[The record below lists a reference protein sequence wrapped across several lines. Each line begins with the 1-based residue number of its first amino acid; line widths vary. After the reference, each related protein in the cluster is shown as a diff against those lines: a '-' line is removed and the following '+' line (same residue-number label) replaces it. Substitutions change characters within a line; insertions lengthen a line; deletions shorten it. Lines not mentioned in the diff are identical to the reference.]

1 MTNIMQIILKL
12 KIKQLAL
19 KCCFNSYFCAYMG
32 YVKIV
37 LFCLLANTAIQAQTN
52 VYRDTIPVFELGNKL
67 ANPWAGGINFSSF
80 SQIDLNQDGKL
91 DIVAYDKVSSSGGR
105 FRTYINKGTSGSA
118 IYKHAPEYQTQ
129 LPSVTDW
136 AMFYDYN
143 QDGKEDLFAY
153 TTGGI
158 KVFKNN
164 SVGGYISFSLVSSL
178 LKSDY
183 SGGVGTNLANIPCNP
198 VGIPGLADIDGDGD
212 MDILTYSVFGIR
224 IEYHQNQS
232 QELYGNSD
240 SLVFK
245 FADDCWGDF
254 QENSCQLDLFQCPYM
269 KVFNEL
275 NQHSAQKTMH
285 AGSCIMC
292 FDRDSDGDMEL
303 VLGDVSCTGVFFVEN
318 TGDNTNAHVTDTTK
332 LFPNYPNKGN
342 TTVIKM
348 NAFPCTYYLDIDNDG
363 KKDLLA
369 SPNSVAGAE
378 NYQSVWYY
386 KNTSA
391 TTSAEFTFQKKTFL
405 QDEMIELGEGAF
417 PLLVDVDADG
427 KKDLLVGNIGY
438 YTQGTNKSKL
448 AYYRNSGST
457 TTPSFSL
464 VTRDFGGIASYTI
477 NAMVPT
483 CGDLDGDGDMDLLI
497 GNSNGQLNYF
507 ENTAGLGNTM
517 ALAAPINF
525 YAGIDVG
532 NFAYPQLFDV
542 DKNGTLDLLIGSQ
555 NGKVAYYK
563 NTGTV
568 TSPSFSLQ
576 TNAFGGVDVKQ
587 NGYVTGFSAPFMYR
601 QNNVTRMLVGSEI
614 GNIYLYDNIDGN
626 LSSSFNR
633 ADTNLYK
640 INDGP
645 RCGLAFEDITNDG
658 LRDLFVG
665 NYAGGLAFFNSS
677 NVNGV
682 GVKELN
688 LEDVVKV
695 YPNPSSDVIWVSL
708 KDNTLAETQI
718 TIYSIVGQEILNR
731 RGYNK
736 DWQLDVSNYQP
747 GVYILKIERVL
758 DGMRSSITKKIIV
771 Q

>member
-1 MTNIMQIILKL
+1 
-12 KIKQLAL
+12 
-19 KCCFNSYFCAYMG
+19 MG
-32 YVKIV
+32 RIKIV
-37 LFCLLANTAIQAQTN
+37 LFYLIASFSLTAQTN
-52 VYRDTIPVFELGNKL
+52 VYRDTIPVFDAGTKL

-80 SQIDLNQDGKL
+80 SKVDLNQDGKTDL
-91 DIVAYDKVSSSGGR
+91 VAYDKISSSGGR
-105 FRTYINKGTSGSA
+105 FRTYINKGTTGNA
-118 IYKHAPEYQTQ
+118 IYKHAPEYQAQ
-129 LPSVTDW
+129 LPTVTDW

-143 QDGKEDLFAY
+143 QDGKEDLFTY

-164 SVGGYISFSLVSSL
+164 SVGGHLNYSLVNAL

-183 SGGVGTNLANIPCNP
+183 SGGSGSNMANIPCNP

-240 SLVFK
+240 SLIFK

-254 QENSCQLDLFQCPYM
+254 QENSCLLDLYQCPYM
-269 KVFNEL
+269 KIFNDA

-318 TGDNTNAHVTDTTK
+318 TGSNTNAHVTDTTK

-348 NAFPCTYYLDIDNDG
+348 NSFPCTYYLDIDNDG

-386 KNTSA
+386 KNTSGSS
-391 TTSAEFTFQKKTFL
+391 SAEFTFQKKTFL

-417 PLLVDVDADG
+417 PHLVDVDGDG
-427 KKDLLVGNIGY
+427 KKDLLIGNIGY

-464 VTRDFGGIASYTI
+464 VTRDFGGISTYTI

-483 CGDLDGDGDMDLLI
+483 SGDLDGDGDVDLLI

-507 ENTAGLGNTM
+507 ENTAGVGNTM
-517 ALAAPINF
+517 NLAAPVNF

-563 NTGTV
+563 NTGTISNP
-568 TSPSFSLQ
+568 TFSLQ

-587 NGYVTGFSAPFMYR
+587 YGYVTGFSAPFMYR

-626 LSSSFNR
+626 LSSSFNKV
-633 ADTNLYK
+633 DTNLYK

-682 GVKELN
+682 GVNEIELN
-688 LEDVVKV
+688 ELVSV
-695 YPNPSSDVIWVSL
+695 YPNPSSEVFYVKIS
-708 KDNTLAETQI
+708 DNSYAETTCSLHDVLGKQV
-718 TIYSIVGQEILNR
+718 IYKQSF
-731 RGYNK
+731 NK
-736 DWQLDVSNYQP
+736 YLEFDVSSLNS
-747 GVYILKIERVL
+747 GVYFFKIERVL
-758 DGMRSSITKKIIV
+758 NGETRSMTKKIIV